1 MTRVTATGDV
11 ICVTIQNLIECWAVC
26 TRPVANN
33 GLGLLPAHANRI
45 LARIESA
52 TLRLNDD
59 TDTVYAEWRR
69 LVTGHAVSGKKSHDA
84 RLDAAMKVHGV
95 TRVLTFNV
103 QDFRRFEGIAVI
115 HPEDVC
121 REESENNAPASE

>member
-1 MTRVTATGDV
+1 MIRITASGDV

-33 GLGLLPAHANRI
+33 GLGLLPAHAIRI

-59 TDTVYAEWRR
+59 TDAVYAEWRR
-69 LVTGHAVSGKKSHDA
+69 LVTGHGVSGKKSHDA
-84 RLDAAMKVHGV
+84 RLVAAMKVHRV

-103 QDFRRFEGIAVI
+103 QDFRRYEGIAVT

-121 REESENNAPASE
+121 RDESENDAPTF